1 MAGKY
6 LTERYNGVYQIV
18 GARLGLPIPFGCPA
32 GFSAPPFPPIP
43 SDYPAG
49 LYSSGAVM
57 RPLHGLP
64 FDLEKL
70 FESVRR
76 LNAVQQIDQTEP
88 ALLDFVESNWPYLQ
102 LAKHR
107 K

>member
-1 MAGKY
+1 MARIKSPVQVVPC
-6 LTERYNGVYQIV
+6 RSPS
-18 GARLGLPIPFGCPA
+18 AAPP
-32 GFSAPPFPPIP
+32 GFPLPPFPPIP

-57 RPLHGLP
+57 RPLYGLP

-76 LNAVQQIDQTEP
+76 LNAVQQIDQPEP
-88 ALLDFVESNWPYLQ
+88 ELLDFVESNWPYLQ
-102 LAKHR
+102 LAKTR